1 MQIHKPPPSR
11 VTLGNVQPGGREQ
24 HRPAPHFS
32 AGTFC
37 SRTSANDAPRRK
49 AWQRLPA
56 ITTNTPS
63 RPLTGPPRAQAGR
76 VRAGGGLSRLGRPQ
90 AKPAGAAAVPLT
102 GPTSSPREPAP
113 LASDTPLT
121 QVRAAAPPVPGD
133 EVPVA
138 PPAEAPPAPPVRPAA
153 LPRQQ
158 RGPPLPLTFLRQRS
172 PPMVAPEDQ
181 TPTPARTFSSAA
193 GAKAAAG
200 TSALARRPRPVA
212 VETGLRTASPPS
224 PASSSIFRSEG
235 PWGGGAFLTLCA
247 HNFIERSEIKAK
259 QNAGWRGPA
268 AARAQE
274 RGSSAAGG
282 FPRPEK
288 SLPMLLNY
296 APAREEPERRQV
308 LCCIIHAPAG
318 DEQPDHTKS

>member
-1 MQIHKPPPSR
+1 MSRWGTSSPAGGSSTARLRISARAPSAH
-11 VTLGNVQPGGREQ
+11 E
-24 HRPAPHFS
+24 
-32 AGTFC
+32 
-37 SRTSANDAPRRK
+37 PR
-49 AWQRLPA
+49 QTTLPA
-56 ITTNTPS
+56 ATPPRDHHQHPEPAR
-63 RPLTGPPRAQAGR
+63 RPLTGPPRFQAGR

-121 QVRAAAPPVPGD
+121 QVRAAAPPVRGD

-212 VETGLRTASPPS
+212 METGLRAASPPN
-224 PASSSIFRSEG
+224 PALPSIFRSEG

-247 HNFIERSEIKAK
+247 HNFIERSEIKAE
-259 QNAGWRGPA
+259 QNA
-268 AARAQE
+268 E
-274 RGSSAAGG
+274 
-282 FPRPEK
+282 
-288 SLPMLLNY
+288 
-296 APAREEPERRQV
+296 
-308 LCCIIHAPAG
+308 
-318 DEQPDHTKS
+318 